1 MFHTGLLLDIE
12 GTELTAQDEEILRHE
27 RVAGVILFTRNY
39 ENPAQLAALT
49 KAIRAAAGREILIT
63 VDHEG
68 GRVQRFREGFSA
80 IPAMASLAS
89 FSDQPARNAAYAR
102 ELGWL
107 MASELLACGVDHSF
121 APVLDVHGP
130 SSVIGDRS
138 FGVDSKAI
146 VPLAAAFMRGMHEAG
161 MRTTGKHFPG
171 HGTVVADSHIDIP
184 VDDRPLAEILQLDT
198 QVFIELLPHIQALM
212 PAHVIYPQV
221 DPDPAGFSSFWMQKI
236 LRQDLGFQGVIISDD
251 LLMAGAT
258 VAGNISQRAEK
269 ALSAGCDL
277 LLVCNDQA
285 QARVVLETVEFP
297 MTERDPVKILAGQ
310 SAFDSLASVQASQRW
325 QDVQTLLAQRAQ

>member
-1 MFHTGLLLDIE
+1 MFQTGLLLDIE
-12 GTELTAQDEEILRHE
+12 GTELSAQDEAILRHE
-27 RVAGVILFTRNY
+27 QVAGVILFTRNY
-39 ENPAQLAALT
+39 ENPTQLTELT
-49 KAIRAAAGREILIT
+49 GAIRQAAGRDVLIT

-80 IPAMASLAS
+80 IPAMATLAS
-89 FSDQPARNAAYAR
+89 YSEQPARNAAYAR

-138 FGVDSKAI
+138 FGVDSAAI

-184 VDDRPLAEILQLDT
+184 VDDRPLADILQHDT

-221 DPDPAGFSSFWMQKI
+221 CPDPAGFSTFWMQKV
-236 LRQDLGFQGVIISDD
+236 LRNELGFQGVIISDD

-258 VAGNISQRAEK
+258 VAGNITQRAEK
-269 ALSAGCDL
+269 ALAAGCDL

-285 QARVVLETVEFP
+285 QAQVVLDTVEFP
-297 MTERDPVKILAGQ
+297 TTPRNPVKILSGQ
-310 SAFDSLASVQASQRW
+310 SAYDSLASLQASQRW
-325 QDVQTLLAQRAQ
+325 QDVQTLLARRA